1 MGIKR
6 TVAAPHTLS
15 GAAKHGHTSRLVI
28 CMIGSA
34 CAAIALSA
42 LLLTMLFAGS
52 SAPRP
57 TPDWLAIRPSAA
69 LGVFL
74 AGLAIC
80 LPALPLRSGIRFRR
94 RLALACT
101 LLALVCAT
109 LVLSETLL
117 GTPLDLDH
125 ILSAP
130 QTPASARTFDTSPES
145 AVCLLLIGFAL
156 LINRRHA
163 APSPQVMLA
172 AGASLLCISLALAA
186 LPIVLIAEAPPFGR
200 QIGDELTNQITPDT
214 AILLLFL
221 AAANF
226 LESCRKRPAGW
237 QLSRSATVG
246 FAIGVVALFVIG
258 VAELRSQSM
267 VAKINRDLAHSEAIF
282 ALSAEGSALVAQQQ
296 SLVLSYLLTD
306 NLRFLN
312 DALIISDQ
320 ARLRIDKLHHDLTD
334 HHAENWLYAPF
345 ARLMHDT
352 LAWSQ
357 DAIAKHRAEQPKTAL
372 WQTIRRGDELMTRT
386 NINFAHLAREHEQH
400 TETLRQRAARID
412 HTSLSITTLGMVCG
426 LLFFIFVILRLNHM
440 IRVRQ
445 SFQRELAESEQR
457 YRTLSDSGQ
466 ALIRTFDAE
475 RRCDYVNKVW
485 REFTAHALGEDEG
498 EGWLA
503 AVHPDDRQE
512 LLELIEQATARRA
525 RFTADFRLRR
535 YDGEYRWFRDHGCP
549 RFASDDQFLGHIV
562 YSLDITERK
571 LSRDALRES
580 EQRFRNLLQ
589 EVSSVAVQGFDAH
602 LVVRYWNKASENLYG
617 FSADEAIGHRLT
629 ALTVPA
635 GMVREIEDDVADMLR
650 TGRPTPSIEQTLRRK
665 DGSLVNV
672 ISSHTVVRVPG
683 RPPEIF
689 CLQIDITER
698 RKNEDELERYRNHL
712 EVLVGERTLQLAEA
726 KEAAE
731 AASRAKS
738 SFLANISHEIRTPMN
753 AIIGLTH
760 LIQRETQDAPTR
772 DKLAKVGEAAK
783 HLLGIINDV
792 LDLSKIESGRLE
804 MRADV
809 FAPRETVDNA
819 LSMVQE
825 RAAGKGL
832 RLVRVLDPDLPQRLH
847 GDGLRIAQIAI
858 NFLSNAIKFSEQGE
872 IRLALVIEQ
881 QDTDGLLLRLE
892 VSDQGIGLTED
903 QQLRIFRPFV
913 QADDS
918 TTRRFGGTGLGLV
931 ICRHLARLM
940 HGDVGV
946 ESRPGEGSRFWATLR
961 VGRLA
966 DTLPIGPAQLPPQ
979 AIEDTLREQFSGQ
992 RVLLAEDDPV
1002 SREVA
1007 IELLKLAG
1015 LETDVAEDGLLALEK
1030 AAHESYALIL
1040 MDMQMPGMNGLA
1052 AAQAIRRLPGKSVR
1066 PYILAMTANAFA
1078 EDRQSC
1084 LDAGMNDHIAKP
1096 VDPDTFYATLLFW
1109 LEKNQ
1114 REALIPADERR

>member
-1 MGIKR
+1 MGLKR
-6 TVAAPHTLS
+6 TVDGPFTIP
-15 GAAKHGHTSRLVI
+15 GAEKHGHTTRLIV

-34 CAAIALSA
+34 CAAIALAA
-42 LLLTMLFAGS
+42 LLITLLFAGS

-74 AGLAIC
+74 SGLAIC
-80 LPALPLRSGIRFRR
+80 LPALPLRGAIRFRR
-94 RLALACT
+94 RLALICT
-101 LLALVCAT
+101 LLALLCAGS
-109 LVLSETLL
+109 VLTETLFN
-117 GTPLDLDH
+117 TPIDFDRFF
-125 ILSAP
+125 ISA
-130 QTPASARTFDTSPES
+130 QTPAVAQRYDTSPES
-145 AVCLLLIGFAL
+145 AVCLLLIGIAL
-156 LINRRHA
+156 LINRRPA
-163 APSPQVMLA
+163 APSPLVMFAA
-172 AGASLLCISLALAA
+172 AGSLLCISLALAA
-186 LPIVLIAEAPPFGR
+186 LPIVLIAEAPLFGGR
-200 QIGDELTNQITPDT
+200 TDTAIANQITPDT

-221 AAANF
+221 ACATF
-226 LESCRKRPAGW
+226 LDSCRKRPAGW
-237 QLSRSATVG
+237 QLSRSATTG
-246 FAIGVVALFVIG
+246 FAVGVVALFVIG

-267 VAKINRDLAHSEAIF
+267 VSAINRELAHSEAIF
-282 ALSAEGSALVAQQQ
+282 ALGAEGSALVAQQQ
-296 SLVLSYLLTD
+296 SLTLSYLLTD

-312 DALIISDQ
+312 DALIIGDQ
-320 ARLRIDKLHHDLTD
+320 ARLRIDQLNHDVSD

-345 ARLMHDT
+345 ARLLHDT

-386 NINFAHLAREHEQH
+386 NINFANLAREHEQY
-400 TETLRQRAARID
+400 TETMRQRAARID
-412 HTSLSITTLGMVCG
+412 HTSLGVTSLGMICG
-426 LLFFIFVILRLNHM
+426 LLLFIFVILRVNRL
-440 IRVRQ
+440 IRDRQ
-445 SFQRELAESEQR
+445 SYQRELAESEQR

-485 REFTAHALGEDEG
+485 REFTAHARGEDEG
-498 EGWLA
+498 DGWLA
-503 AVHPDDRQE
+503 AVHPDDRKE

-617 FSADEAIGHRLT
+617 FAADEAIGHRLT
-629 ALTVPA
+629 ELTVPA
-635 GMVREIEDDVADMLR
+635 GMVREIEDDVSDMLR

-665 DGSLVNV
+665 DGKLVSV

-683 RPPEIF
+683 RPPEVF

-760 LIQRETQDAPTR
+760 LIQRETHDLPTR
-772 DKLAKVGEAAK
+772 DKLAKIGEAAK

-804 MRADV
+804 MRSDV
-809 FAPRETVDNA
+809 FSPREIADNA
-819 LSMVQE
+819 VSMVQE
-825 RAAGKGL
+825 RATGKGL
-832 RLVRVLDPDLPQRLH
+832 RLVRVLDPDLPQRLQ

-858 NFLSNAIKFSEQGE
+858 NFLSNAIKFSERGE
-872 IRLALVIEQ
+872 IRLGLIIEQ
-881 QDTDGLLLRLE
+881 QDIDGLLLRLE
-892 VSDQGIGLTED
+892 VSDQGIGLSED

-946 ESRPGEGSRFWATLR
+946 ESHPGEGSRFWATMR

-966 DTLPIGPAQLPPQ
+966 DTLPIGQAPLPPQ
-979 AIEDTLREQFSGQ
+979 AIEDTLREHFAGQ

-1007 IELLKLAG
+1007 VELLKLAG
-1015 LETDVAEDGLLALEK
+1015 LETEVAEHGLKALEK
-1030 AAHESYALIL
+1030 AERETYALIL
-1040 MDMQMPGMNGLA
+1040 MDMQMPGMNGLE
-1052 AAQAIRRLPGKSVR
+1052 AAQAIRRLPGKATR

-1096 VDPDTFYATLLFW
+1096 VDPDALYATLLFW
-1109 LEKNQ
+1109 LEKNE